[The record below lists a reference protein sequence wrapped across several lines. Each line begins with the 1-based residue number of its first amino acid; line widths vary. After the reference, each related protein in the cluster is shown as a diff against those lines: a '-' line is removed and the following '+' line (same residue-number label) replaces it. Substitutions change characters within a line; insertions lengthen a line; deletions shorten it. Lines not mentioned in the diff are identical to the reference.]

1 VQNLYATVDYNL
13 TFYDVKIYTTDYGPL
28 GPYVKLGNMSFTMN
42 LTVRLDSLELIEDGQ
57 SWGRW
62 PYWIHGWEVGS
73 NITMIR
79 DYLPSPLWP
88 GASNTTVNVTVSL
101 QPEQVLGEIYTPMY
115 NFSKERVLTTGTY
128 PLRVEVTQGGMFQYY
143 ATLLQ
148 GHYDSVSLIFLDMNM
163 GYFTDDVMYHRLGV
177 WEVHYENGKLLLVDS
192 NVNFEPSKTPEEN
205 PPLSASLLAAVV
217 IVAALPIFGVFLKLR
232 MRRKGPAN

>member
-1 VQNLYATVDYNL
+1 
-13 TFYDVKIYTTDYGPL
+13 
-28 GPYVKLGNMSFTMN
+28 
-42 LTVRLDSLELIEDGQ
+42 
-57 SWGRW
+57 
-62 PYWIHGWEVGS
+62 
-73 NITMIR
+73 
-79 DYLPSPLWP
+79 
-88 GASNTTVNVTVSL
+88 
-101 QPEQVLGEIYTPMY
+101 VLGEIYTPMY